1 MSSTSAVQEV
11 PATGLKHSE
20 KRQWRPYLLVV
31 MLSISLGAM
40 SFGYA
45 SGVIGPTV
53 AQPSFVVYFDL
64 ATRSNTTSLISAM
77 NSLFFAGAAIF
88 ILTIPFFADKW
99 GRKAAVGV
107 SAATIIIAGAVLA
120 GSVHVA
126 QFIVFRFVSGAGTYM
141 MISAV
146 TLWMT
151 EIAPPSVRGVFVAL
165 IGASLLLGY
174 SSSVWVGY
182 GFLFL
187 DSPDAWRA
195 PFVFQGLPSLILLGL
210 LYWLPESPRWL
221 MIQGRYDDARENLL
235 KLHTPEEVEVEF
247 VQIRTQV
254 EIDRTLPSSYWAM
267 FANKNYRKRTII
279 GMGTFASIQTSG
291 ILVINN
297 YGPMIY
303 GALGFGLETQILYAA
318 AWLTLGW
325 GGGCVA
331 LLVVD
336 KIPRPKFIGY
346 GLIACQ
352 VCLIIEAALVA
363 NFAGSDNKAALR
375 ACVAMLFLF
384 VFIYEFALD
393 SAQFVYLGELFPT
406 HIRAKGVSLGCGT
419 LALMNVMW
427 LSVAPTAFEAIGWKF
442 YLCFIIPGF
451 LCAGLIL
458 YYFPDTLGLPLEE
471 INAIFE
477 VCSPCEQDKSIVGIA
492 EEEASIPY
500 PEKSSDA
507 KSPDF
512 NV

>member
-1 MSSTSAVQEV
+1 MTAHEV
-11 PATGLKHSE
+11 TALSGMQHSK

-45 SGVIGPTV
+45 SGVIGATV
-53 AQPSFVVYFDL
+53 AQPSFVEYFEL
-64 ATRSNTTSLISAM
+64 GTRSNATSLISAM

-88 ILTIPFFADKW
+88 ILTVPFFADKW
-99 GRKAAVGV
+99 GRKAAVAV
-107 SAATIIIAGAVLA
+107 SATVIIIAGAVLA

-141 MISAV
+141 MISSV

-151 EIAPPSVRGVFVAL
+151 EIAPPSIRGVLVGL
-165 IGASLLLGY
+165 VGASLLFGY

-182 GFLFL
+182 GFYFFK
-187 DSPDAWRA
+187 SSNAWRV
-195 PFVFQGLPSLILLGL
+195 PFVFQGLPSLLLLAL

-221 MIQGRYDDARENLL
+221 MLQGRHEQARDTLL

-247 VQIRTQV
+247 LQIREQV
-254 EIDRTLPSSYWAM
+254 EIDKTLPSSYWAM
-267 FANKNYRKRTII
+267 FANRNNRKRTLI

-291 ILVINN
+291 IL
-297 YGPMIY
+297 IY
-303 GALGFGLETQILYAA
+303 GALGFGVETQLIYAA

-325 GGGCVA
+325 GGGCLA
-331 LLVVD
+331 LFVVD
-336 KIPRPKFIGY
+336 RIPRPKFIGY
-346 GLIACQ
+346 GLLACQ
-352 VCLIIEAALVA
+352 ACLIIEAALVA
-363 NFAGSDNKAALR
+363 NFAGSDNKTALR

-419 LALMNVMW
+419 LALMNVIW
-427 LSVAPTAFEAIGWKF
+427 LSVAPTAFNSIGWKF
-442 YLCFIIPGF
+442 YLCFIIPGCF
-451 LCAGLIL
+451 CAAMIL

-477 VCSPCEQDKSIVGIA
+477 DEQDRESIVGI
-492 EEEASIPY
+492 EEGNGKGSF
-500 PEKSSDA
+500 SA
-507 KSPDF
+507 KSPKE
-512 NV
+512 VGSSE